1 LRDPFGVTN
10 LQNFSGDH
18 RTRIILLAGNLVLED
33 SSLITAQAQDAMG
46 NPYPLTVE
54 FVGKVPGYDWLS
66 EVVVR
71 FPDQIAYTGDFWVSI
86 SLRGVASNKAFV
98 TIKP

>member
-1 LRDPFGVTN
+1 

-18 RTRIILLAGNLVLED
+18 RTRIILLAGNVVLNAPED

-46 NPYPLTVE
+46 NPFPLTVE

-71 FPDQIAYTGDFWVSI
+71 FPDQMAYTEDFWVSI